1 MCIRD
6 RGYEVQ
12 TECSTSLLG
21 RPRRRFTAKN
31 VIFSAGVMGT
41 VRLLFQ
47 CREAGH
53 LPNLST
59 QLGRYVR
66 TNSESI
72 TAVVAR
78 GRDLSR
84 GVAISSGGHTP
95 DGTHVE
101 IYRYGKHAD
110 SMGLLGTVH
119 TRGGRLPRQL
129 YFCLLYTSRCV

>member
-1 MCIRD
+1 MAETRVVSVRPLGALD
-6 RGYEVQ
+6 GSEGYEVQ

-59 QLGRYVR
+59 QLGRYVD
-66 TNSESI
+66 
-72 TAVVAR
+72 V
-78 GRDLSR
+78 
-84 GVAISSGGHTP
+84 
-95 DGTHVE
+95 
-101 IYRYGKHAD
+101 YK
-110 SMGLLGTVH
+110 
-119 TRGGRLPRQL
+119 RQPANG
-129 YFCLLYTSRCV
+129 